1 MTENYSVFSEKHLLK
16 ASDFDCFGNL
26 APRIILELFASAAK
40 NHAEKL
46 GIGFE
51 EMLAKNLLWVILKTK
66 FDIIKNPAKD
76 QIVTVQTWPKK
87 PRRLDFEREYLILS
101 ESGEVLIK
109 GSSQWAVI
117 DSNTRRLAKAD
128 NVYYKIDEFYS
139 KQNYEEKLLR
149 VEDFIP
155 FGKGK
160 KIKMLRCHLDSNNH
174 VNNAHYADFVLEA
187 INSAEKMNIRQ
198 MQIDFHKELL
208 EGDTVEVFYQKDEN
222 GILAKG
228 VINDAT
234 MFSCRILF

>member
-1 MTENYSVFSEKHLLK
+1 MTENHSVFSEKHLLK

-26 APRIILELFASAAK
+26 APRVILELFASAAQ

-51 EMLAKNLLWVILKTK
+51 EMLAKELLWVILKTK
-66 FDIIKNPAKD
+66 FDIIKNPSPD
-76 QIVTVQTWPKK
+76 QIVTVKTWPKK

-128 NVYYKIDEFYS
+128 NVYYKINEFYS

-155 FGKGK
+155 LGEGK
-160 KIKMLRCHLDSNNH
+160 KITTLIMPIMPISCLKPS
-174 VNNAHYADFVLEA
+174 
-187 INSAEKMNIRQ
+187 IRQ
-198 MQIDFHKELL
+198 RK
-208 EGDTVEVFYQKDEN
+208 
-222 GILAKG
+222 
-228 VINDAT
+228 
-234 MFSCRILF
+234 